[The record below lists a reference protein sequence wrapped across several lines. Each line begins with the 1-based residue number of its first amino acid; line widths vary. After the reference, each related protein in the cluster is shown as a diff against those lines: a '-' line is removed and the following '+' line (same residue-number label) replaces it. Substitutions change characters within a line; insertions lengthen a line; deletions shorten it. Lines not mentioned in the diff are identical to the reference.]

1 MIKIIVAM
9 DKKRGIGIE
18 NHLPWSI
25 PEDLKEF
32 KRLTLGHSVLMGRK
46 TLESIGKALP
56 GRTNYVITHQNIL
69 PFEDVTL
76 VHDVQSF
83 LESKKASRDLVYVIG
98 GASLYQIAL
107 AYADELI
114 ISEVQTVFLCDT
126 YFPPFNSQEFCLNSE
141 VAYAEF
147 IQKRYVRILR

>member
-9 DKKRGIGIE
+9 DKKRGIGID

-32 KRLTLGHSVLMGRK
+32 KRITLGHSVLMGRK

-56 GRTNYVITHQNIL
+56 GRTNYVITQQSNL
-69 PFEDVTL
+69 PFENVTL

-83 LESKKASRDLVYVIG
+83 LESKKTSRDFVFVIG

-114 ISEVQTVFLCDT
+114 ISEIQTVFLCDT
-126 YFPPFNSQEFCLNSE
+126 YFPLFNSQEFSLNSE
-141 VAYAEF
+141 VTYAEF